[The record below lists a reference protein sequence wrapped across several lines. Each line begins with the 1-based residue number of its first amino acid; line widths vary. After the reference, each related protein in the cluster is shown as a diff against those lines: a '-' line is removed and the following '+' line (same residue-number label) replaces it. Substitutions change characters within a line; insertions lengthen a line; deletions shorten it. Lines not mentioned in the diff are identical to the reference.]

1 LQQSFYLIT
10 FKEQEMN
17 RILRGMGLCLVVV
30 IAFGL
35 PTAAQDD
42 DTETWVLGV
51 VQPFTGPLGS
61 FGQDFTR
68 GIELAVEQMNE
79 QLEATGRNVRFTT
92 ASADTEGTSDGAAR
106 SVQTVVQTT
115 GAQVIVG
122 PLTTSE
128 VLGAKQFVDENGI
141 VIVAPASSGV
151 AAAIPD
157 DNIFRVMYPPD
168 TFAANAFVQIAVLRG
183 YENIAVLHMDD
194 PFGNGMV
201 EEFRERFASAGGGE
215 VLAIRYAPD
224 PVDLASEATR
234 LSAEVSRMSGE
245 GNTAV
250 FCVCF
255 LADAQKL
262 FQLVVIDPVLSSAE
276 WMGIENLVNPEIL
289 DEASYADFLRSANFI
304 SVSVATTST
313 PLTQPFID
321 SFTEKYG
328 TAPGPFT
335 NYAFDAANIAML
347 AMLVAGN
354 DGEAVKAVF
363 PFVSSHYI
371 GTAVQGYLDEN
382 GDQAIVNYGIYQVS
396 PDEQAFVPVGS
407 FDGASGQVT
416 LDR

>member
-1 LQQSFYLIT
+1 
-10 FKEQEMN
+10 MN
-17 RILRGMGLCLVVV
+17 RVLRMVGLCLVAVM
-30 IAFGL
+30 AFSL
-35 PTAAQDD
+35 PVAAQDED
-42 DTETWVLGV
+42 VETYVLGV

-68 GIELAVEQMNE
+68 GIELAVEQMNA
-79 QLEATGRNVRFTT
+79 QLEAAGRNVRFTT

-106 SVQTVVQTT
+106 GVQTVVQTT

-128 VLGAKQFVDENGI
+128 VLGVKQFADENGI

-151 AAAIPD
+151 AGAIPD

-168 TFAANAFVQIAVLRG
+168 TFAARAFVQIAVSRG

-201 EEFRERFASAGGGE
+201 ESFSEGFAEAGGGE

-224 PVDLASEATR
+224 PADLASEATR

-245 GNTAV
+245 GSTAV

-262 FQLVVIDPVLSSAE
+262 FQVATIDPVLSTAE

-289 DEASYADFLRSANFI
+289 EDASYADFLRNANFI
-304 SVSVATTST
+304 SVSVATAST
-313 PLTQPFID
+313 PMTQPFID
-321 SFTEKYG
+321 SFTEKFG
-328 TAPGPFT
+328 SEPGPFT

-347 AMLVAGN
+347 SIMVAGN
-354 DGEAVKAVF
+354 DGEAVKAVL
-363 PFVSSHYI
+363 PFVSNHYI

-382 GDQAIVNYGIYQVS
+382 GDQAVVNYGIYQVS
-396 PDEQAFVPVGS
+396 PDEAAFVPVGS
-407 FDGASGQVT
+407 FDGATGQIT
-416 LDR
+416 LDQ